1 MSARLGAIYELQHL
15 TEHDLSQFHVR
26 TMRMLCAFVRFP
38 PHEADDGVLP
48 KSPCIR
54 PNLDLSKNS

>member
-15 TEHDLSQFHVR
+15 TEHDLNQFHVR

-38 PHEADDGVLP
+38 PHEADDGVLAE
-48 KSPCIR
+48 R
-54 PNLDLSKNS
+54 